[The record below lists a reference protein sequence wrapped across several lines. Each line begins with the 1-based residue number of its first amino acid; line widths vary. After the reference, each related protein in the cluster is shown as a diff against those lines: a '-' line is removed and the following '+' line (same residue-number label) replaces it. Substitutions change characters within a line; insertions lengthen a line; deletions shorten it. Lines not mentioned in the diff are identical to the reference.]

1 MKQFSIKETIANPL
15 EDSLLK
21 NLESAADEKDD
32 LSADEIAAL
41 PEIKFRRAEYSG
53 TNAEKTGY
61 SNYSYW
67 RSTFR
72 MFCKNR
78 LAVSLLAVIIVM
90 LVFAQCSSI
99 ARSA

>member
-32 LSADEIAAL
+32 LSVDEIAAL
-41 PEIKFRRAEYSG
+41 PEIKFRRAEYSE

-67 RSTFR
+67 R
-72 MFCKNR
+72 
-78 LAVSLLAVIIVM
+78 LSLIHI
-90 LVFAQCSSI
+90 
-99 ARSA
+99 

>member
-32 LSADEIAAL
+32 LSVDEIAAL

-53 TNAEKTGY
+53 TNAEKP
-61 SNYSYW
+61 
-67 RSTFR
+67 
-72 MFCKNR
+72 
-78 LAVSLLAVIIVM
+78 AIPIIPIG
-90 LVFAQCSSI
+90 A
-99 ARSA
+99 ARSACSAKIALRYRCWR